1 MTNVYNL
8 ITITQQIVLSK
19 LLAVLIL
26 ILMMRLP
33 LLQCDLFEAHGRKLT
48 FLFSFAVCRMKKI
61 KPNQFRINIQS
72 NDQALHH
79 CRWMFFNL
87 CKMFH
92 RHLIKQIKGFF
103 FFFPFNARVFFF
115 LLSNWFKMLQ
125 KKKEDKSQ
133 LIFKVERIERVFFFL
148 APTVTNVLEIGNG
161 MDWRADYVKMKS
173 PVKQCTNLNAAKEG
187 ERWLCT
193 SATTLRMN
201 QNTDVFTRTLI
212 TV

>member
-48 FLFSFAVCRMKKI
+48 FLFTFAVCRMKKI
-61 KPNQFRINIQS
+61 KPHQFRINIQS

-92 RHLIKQIKGFF
+92 RDLIKQIKGFF
-103 FFFPFNARVFFF
+103 FFFFLLTHAFFF

-133 LIFKVERIERVFFFL
+133 LIFKVERIERVFFFSRL
-148 APTVTNVLEIGNG
+148 LWPMCSKLQMEWIGELI
-161 MDWRADYVKMKS
+161 MLKWKV
-173 PVKQCTNLNAAKEG
+173 QLNSAQIWMQRKRENDDCARLQQ
-187 ERWLCT
+187 RWEWT
-193 SATTLRMN
+193 KTLMCL
-201 QNTDVFTRTLI
+201 QEHL
-212 TV
+212 